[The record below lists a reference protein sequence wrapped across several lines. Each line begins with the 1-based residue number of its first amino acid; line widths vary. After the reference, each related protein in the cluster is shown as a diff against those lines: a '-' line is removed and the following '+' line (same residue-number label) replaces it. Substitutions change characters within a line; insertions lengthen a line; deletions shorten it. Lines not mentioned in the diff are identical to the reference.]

1 MEEEEEERRGE
12 GWKGKRGGTEA
23 MVCCYVTNCV
33 EWNARVDGR
42 GPQGSPTAAK
52 RQIVELIIL
61 MIIEQG
67 KRAKYASKSQGLLN
81 ISRHTYL
88 G

>member
-1 MEEEEEERRGE
+1 MEGEKGRNRGH
-12 GWKGKRGGTEA
+12 G
-23 MVCCYVTNCV
+23 MLLCYECV

-52 RQIVELIIL
+52 RQGSRLSVEKYIPIVELIIL

-81 ISRHTYL
+81 RSHHTYL